1 MKEITAESL
10 SFAPFN
16 KIGKGWM
23 LVSAGS
29 PEKCSTLTASWGGLG
44 IMWGKNVAVIGI
56 RPQRHTLSFLDA
68 NDTYT
73 LSFFDETYR
82 SALSYCGSHSGGENA
97 KIAEAGLTLIP
108 NESVP
113 MFQEASL
120 TLVCKKLYRQPMDPK
135 CLLDSSIDNH
145 CYPDKDYHIFF
156 VSEILKAY
164 EK

>member
-1 MKEITAESL
+1 MKEIAAESL
-10 SFAPFN
+10 PFAPFE

-29 PEKCSTLTASWGGLG
+29 PNKCSTMTASWGGLG
-44 IMWGKNVAVIGI
+44 VMWGKSVSAIVI
-56 RPQRHTLSFLDA
+56 RPQRHTLNFLEQ
-68 NDTYT
+68 NGTYT
-73 LSFFDETYR
+73 LSFFDEAHR
-82 SALSYCGSHSGGENA
+82 SALNYCGSHSGGENT

-135 CLLDSSIDNH
+135 CLLDASIDSH
-145 CYPDKDYHIFF
+145 WYPDKDYHILFAG
-156 VSEILKAY
+156 EILKAY